1 MCIRK
6 KRSNFIALK
15 VNGYAYF
22 LLAEYYHLILL
33 FMDKSIFSVKAE
45 KPTLEGLKQGIGKTF
60 AAWQALVDF
69 VIEQYPAAQQEWH
82 FAGEKYGW
90 SFRVKDKKRV
100 IVYLLP
106 RDGYFKTAFV
116 FGQKAYDTIMDSK
129 IAEDIKEELRQAKP
143 YAEGRGIRTDI
154 KAGKLPADIKK
165 LVEIKL
171 AN

>member
-69 VIEQYPAAQQEWH
+69 VIEGGLGNGEDLARRGDITVVIRETVGDDMS
-82 FAGEKYGW
+82 FAICQLLRE
-90 SFRVKDKKRV
+90 RVSR
-100 IVYLLP
+100 
-106 RDGYFKTAFV
+106 
-116 FGQKAYDTIMDSK
+116 
-129 IAEDIKEELRQAKP
+129 
-143 YAEGRGIRTDI
+143 
-154 KAGKLPADIKK
+154 
-165 LVEIKL
+165 
-171 AN
+171 